1 MANSMVFFGRVG
13 DRLVLLTY
21 DLRYMLHQ
29 ILRLYRQ
36 FAVHP
41 VPEDWELREVFQ
53 SQMRRVF
60 ATNPEETWCFW
71 IC

>member
-1 MANSMVFFGRVG
+1 M
-13 DRLVLLTY
+13 
-21 DLRYMLHQ
+21 
-29 ILRLYRQ
+29 LRLYRQ

-60 ATNPEETWCFW
+60 AKKS
-71 IC
+71 